1 MQQRQLR
8 LGDIVDDYC
17 PRERRV
23 TNHAI
28 VAMVEQDVKQTRCTT
43 CDTEHEYKQA
53 KVPPQRKKKAA
64 PGALYQEV
72 LAGMP
77 RKPSASGSEPSA
89 KSLSA
94 KTRKPPHRRPRRTIE
109 PELAAGA
116 SEPVDDVE
124 GPVHR
129 PLIRATL
136 PRPEGQVP
144 TRQAPEFTIRQPLA
158 RPGRFRQ
165 GGGGT
170 QADAALRIG
179 ANGGGFE
186 FGGRRN
192 GASAGGPHG
201 TAIARPGHGDQQGPP
216 QHRRRGGK
224 KRSNSARASSSVPRR
239 VAVLG
244 HDRASARAPHMT
256 PSGSLENRRT
266 CASRRDTCVGV
277 NSRRGRR
284 SRNRRGHMTVEPI
297 YPQDVEAT

>member
-53 KVPPQRKKKAA
+53 KVPPQRRKKAA

-72 LAGMP
+72 LAAMP
-77 RKPSASGSEPSA
+77 RKPGTAGSEVPDEPSPVLA
-89 KSLSA
+89 N
-94 KTRKPPHRRPRRTIE
+94 E
-109 PELAAGA
+109 PEPPAVAAA
-116 SEPVDDVE
+116 QPEPERVDEVE

-136 PRPEGQVP
+136 PRPIGEAP

-158 RPGRFRQ
+158 RPGRFRP
-165 GGGGT
+165 GGGGG
-170 QADAALRIG
+170 AGRRGPAGHG
-179 ANGGGFE
+179 ANNGGFE

-192 GASAGGPHG
+192 TGAAPGGPHG
-201 TAIARPGHGDQQGPP
+201 HGNRARPAPGERQGPP

-224 KRSNSARASSSVPRR
+224 KR
-239 VAVLG
+239 
-244 HDRASARAPHMT
+244 T
-256 PSGSLENRRT
+256 K
-266 CASRRDTCVGV
+266 
-277 NSRRGRR
+277 
-284 SRNRRGHMTVEPI
+284 
-297 YPQDVEAT
+297 

>member
-28 VAMVEQDVKQTRCTT
+28 VAMVDQDVKQTRCST
-43 CDTEHEYKQA
+43 CDTEHEFKHA

-77 RKPSASGSEPSA
+77 RKPNTSGSEQSDGSSPAHESEA
-89 KSLSA
+89 A
-94 KTRKPPHRRPRRTIE
+94 PDATADVVAAAAVEPKPD
-109 PELAAGA
+109 
-116 SEPVDDVE
+116 PVDEVE

-136 PRPEGQVP
+136 PRPVGEAP

-158 RPGRFRQ
+158 RPGRFRP
-165 GGGGT
+165 GGGAGRRGPAG
-170 QADAALRIG
+170 QG

-192 GASAGGPHG
+192 AGATPGGPHG
-201 TAIARPGHGDQQGPP
+201 HGNRARPAQGERQGPP

-224 KRSNSARASSSVPRR
+224 KR
-239 VAVLG
+239 
-244 HDRASARAPHMT
+244 T
-256 PSGSLENRRT
+256 K
-266 CASRRDTCVGV
+266 
-277 NSRRGRR
+277 
-284 SRNRRGHMTVEPI
+284 
-297 YPQDVEAT
+297 

>member
-72 LAGMP
+72 LAGIP
-77 RKPSASGSEPSA
+77 RKPTSASEPSEEA
-89 KSLSA
+89 SSPK
-94 KTRKPPHRRPRRTIE
+94 E
-109 PELAAGA
+109 PEAEADQPPATANEPEQAASA
-116 SEPVDDVE
+116 PEPVDEVE

-165 GGGGT
+165 GGGG
-170 QADAALRIG
+170 G
-179 ANGGGFE
+179 AGRRGPAGQGASGGGFE

-192 GASAGGPHG
+192 AGASTGSPHG
-201 TAIARPGHGDQQGPP
+201 PGNRARPAHGERQGPP

-224 KRSNSARASSSVPRR
+224 KRSK
-239 VAVLG
+239 
-244 HDRASARAPHMT
+244 
-256 PSGSLENRRT
+256 
-266 CASRRDTCVGV
+266 
-277 NSRRGRR
+277 
-284 SRNRRGHMTVEPI
+284 
-297 YPQDVEAT
+297 